1 MCYSNSSSSKNVEL
15 SKKYKKKVNADL
27 SEEPVFYAS
36 GFSFPNWRI
45 VTKEDEIKSMHWGL
59 IPHWFKDA
67 DPNKIAAMT
76 LNAQAET
83 VHEKASFRS
92 VVGKKNCIIPSS
104 GFFEWRTEG
113 KEKIPYFLKPAFD
126 PVFSMAGIYDEWVD
140 RTTGEILRTFSILT
154 CPANEVMAHIH
165 NTKKRMPVLLSEED
179 LDPWLDGAL
188 DTRKLIIPSPS
199 EWIQPV
205 QISKKI
211 ILSDH
216 ANTLDVQKEVAS
228 QIGFQG
234 SLF

>member
-1 MCYSNSSSSKNVEL
+1 VEL

-27 SEEPVFYAS
+27 SEDPVFYAS

-45 VTKEDEIKSMHWGL
+45 VTKEDDIKSMHWGL

-92 VVGKKNCIIPSS
+92 LVGKKNCIIPSS

-188 DTRKLIIPSPS
+188 DTRKLLIPSPS